1 MNWGQLK
8 AAVAAWSNRTDLT
21 ADATILPLMLEMAEQ
36 QIFQGSRN
44 RPGLRLQ
51 SMLTTVDPYTPGA
64 LPTGLLQIERVSTLI
79 LGYRKTLEHVGND
92 QFARYEGQAGLPEV
106 YTVRGANLV
115 VAPGASTQVQL
126 LYYARP
132 TLFVSD
138 SDTNAIIDAFPG
150 IWLYAMLAEVG
161 NWLKDPEMVA
171 QYRPLLDE
179 AIEGARAQDERMRRG
194 ASAPIAIKPQL
205 SVRV

>member
-36 QIFQGSRN
+36 QIYQGSRG

-51 SMLTTVDPYTPGA
+51 SMLTTVDHFTPGG
-64 LPTGLLQIERVSTLI
+64 LPATLLQIERVSL
-79 LGYRKTLEHVGND
+79 LSGGYRKTLDHVGAD
-92 QFARYEGQAGLPEV
+92 QIAVMEGQAGAPEV
-106 YTVRGANLV
+106 YSVRGSSLI
-115 VAPGASTQVQL
+115 VAPGGATPVQL

-132 TLFVSD
+132 ALMVAD
-138 SDTNAIIDAFPG
+138 SDTHSILDTFPG
-150 IWLYAMLAEVG
+150 IYLYSMLAEVG
-161 NWLKDPEMVA
+161 NWLKSPEMVA
-171 QYRPLLDE
+171 QYRPLFDE

-194 ASAPIAIKPQL
+194 SSAPITIK
-205 SVRV
+205 SNMGVRV